1 MVITLSF
8 NFSKEGV
15 LKVYFVK
22 IWKRYIRYNILTLQT
37 L

>member
-1 MVITLSF
+1 MVGHF
-8 NFSKEGV
+8 MPQKEGV

-22 IWKRYIRYNILTLQT
+22 IWKKYIRYNILTLQT